1 MAYGIVR
8 QSGGNIWVYSEE
20 GRGTTFK
27 IYLKVRE
34 VLDTAN

>member
-1 MAYGIVR
+1 MVYGIVR

-27 IYLKVRE
+27 IYFPRVAAER
-34 VLDTAN
+34 